1 MTGDVPSA
9 EMAQDEQ
16 NPTSSPLASSDTEVD
31 DGPLPVVAP
40 QQGWFGFTLRELI
53 VIAAWAIAF
62 ALSFVPGAGSVLDTS
77 ATVWTMNGAWALA
90 IGVPT
95 AAVFL
100 IVLRRLSPEGI
111 RRVGSLGIDQFASV
125 AFSVALV
132 SWVVLLW
139 QQLDLVAA
147 TRRSALVTWPLWL
160 EILLALVLVAVTVFA
175 ALIPGVREDFED
187 RIETLAH
194 RNANPVRPVFTRPRP
209 VRARGSIS
217 DPQNEDDVDP
227 GLLHEN
233 EVGAAGHLSATG
245 VTGAV
250 VQGAAG
256 YVPEHHRESF
266 LASEENDGSDA
277 SSAETPTV
285 AGTSRAADGAP
296 FDVMPAEDAPTEAIL
311 DALPEKRQDAAAD
324 KPQDAAPETRLDAE
338 AHSSAT
344 DAPEKE
350 GELATRADA
359 RRAAD
364 AEVSQKSGPD
374 ADARRGSADEQNAVA
389 APRDLSD
396 TMTEVLGDLL
406 EPSLTDEVAT
416 HAVDV
421 VPQERNREGA
431 AASATQEE
439 QPQPFWALAPD
450 TRAVHDAR
458 GDTIFTIGPEAWILV
473 LEDRGG
479 AFVVR
484 HDDGRVGYLHDTEN
498 MTRG

>member
-16 NPTSSPLASSDTEVD
+16 NPTSGPHTLSDVEVD
-31 DGPLPVVAP
+31 EEAVPAPAP

-53 VIAAWAIAF
+53 IVAAWVIAF
-62 ALSFVPGAGSVLDTS
+62 ALSFVPGAGSVLDGS
-77 ATVWTMNGAWALA
+77 ATVWTMNGAWILA

-95 AAVFL
+95 VAAFL

-132 SWVVLLW
+132 SWAVLLW

-160 EILLALVLVAVTVFA
+160 EILLMLVLVAVTVFA
-175 ALIPGVREDFED
+175 PLLPAVREDFEERMD
-187 RIETLAH
+187 TLAH
-194 RNANPVRPVFTRPRP
+194 RSANPVRPVFTRPRP

-217 DPQNEDDVDP
+217 DPQDEDDVDP

-233 EVGAAGHLSATG
+233 EVAAAGHLSATG

-250 VQGAAG
+250 LQGSSG
-256 YVPEHHRESF
+256 YVPEQHRESF
-266 LASEENDGSDA
+266 VVSGHESEADDVQDETVPGADA
-277 SSAETPTV
+277 SAVPGG
-285 AGTSRAADGAP
+285 APAAPAARAAGPDAS
-296 FDVMPAEDAPTEAIL
+296 DDRVPAADAPTEAIL
-311 DALPEKRQDAAAD
+311 DLAAES
-324 KPQDAAPETRLDAE
+324 PQDGEPHAAAAPEE
-338 AHSSAT
+338 
-344 DAPEKE
+344 P
-350 GELATRADA
+350 ELATRADA
-359 RRAAD
+359 RRTATEQEPGAAAD
-364 AEVSQKSGPD
+364 D
-374 ADARRGSADEQNAVA
+374 GSAAEDPGTGAV
-389 APRDLSD
+389 PHDLSD
-396 TMTEVLGDLL
+396 TMTQVLGELL
-406 EPSLTDEVAT
+406 ETSPEDEVST

-421 VPQERNREGA
+421 VHQGGGDEA
-431 AASATQEE
+431 AAAAPAQQGEP
-439 QPQPFWALAPD
+439 PQPFWALAPD
-450 TRAVHDAR
+450 TRVVHDAR
-458 GDTIFTIGPEAWILV
+458 GDAIFTIGPEAWILV

>member
-9 EMAQDEQ
+9 EMAQEEQ
-16 NPTSSPLASSDTEVD
+16 VPTSNATPSSDIEVD
-31 DGPLPVVAP
+31 DGPLPAAAP

-53 VIAAWAIAF
+53 MIGAWVIAF
-62 ALSFVPGAGSVLDTS
+62 ALSFVPGGGSVLDS
-77 ATVWTMNGAWALA
+77 AATVWTMNGAWALA

-139 QQLDLVAA
+139 QQLDLVGA
-147 TRRSALVTWPLWL
+147 TRRSPLVTWPLWL
-160 EILLALVLVAVTVFA
+160 EILLMLVLVVATVFA
-175 ALIPGVREDFED
+175 ALVPGLREDFEE
-187 RIETLAH
+187 RTETLAH
-194 RNANPVRPVFTRPRP
+194 RRANPVRPVFSRPRP
-209 VRARGSIS
+209 VRARGSVS

-227 GLLHEN
+227 GLLHDN

-250 VQGAAG
+250 VEGETG
-256 YVPEHHRESF
+256 YVPEQHRESF
-266 LASEENDGSDA
+266 LASG
-277 SSAETPTV
+277 ETPVV
-285 AGTSRAADGAP
+285 AAAEGQTLPGAP
-296 FDVMPAEDAPTEAIL
+296 APVTAPAAEDFTGAVPSPDAPTEAIL
-311 DALPEKRQDAAAD
+311 DTVAPAVQEDE
-324 KPQDAAPETRLDAE
+324 PQTPDEDEAE
-338 AHSSAT
+338 
-344 DAPEKE
+344 D
-350 GELATRADA
+350 GEPATRADA
-359 RRAAD
+359 RRAA
-364 AEVSQKSGPD
+364 
-374 ADARRGSADEQNAVA
+374 AVA
-389 APRDLSD
+389 EAEPDTDPAAGAPAGAPDSNAAPHDLSD

-406 EPSLTDEVAT
+406 EPSSADDVAT

-421 VPQERNREGA
+421 VPQEGGA
-431 AASATQEE
+431 EASTAGSVATGE
-439 QPQPFWALAPD
+439 QLQPFWALAPD
-450 TRAVHDAR
+450 TRVVHDAR
-458 GDTIFTIGPEAWILV
+458 GDSIFTIGPEAWILV

>member
-1 MTGDVPSA
+1 MTSDAPFAETTQDDDTSTPAPESLTGDA
-9 EMAQDEQ
+9 
-16 NPTSSPLASSDTEVD
+16 
-31 DGPLPVVAP
+31 LPEDALPAAAP
-40 QQGWFGFTLRELI
+40 QQGYFGFTLRELI
-53 VIAAWAIAF
+53 IVGLWLLAF
-62 ALSFVPGAGSVLDTS
+62 VLSFVPAAGSVLDGS
-77 ATVWTMNGAWALA
+77 ATVWTMNGAWLLA

-132 SWVVLLW
+132 NGGVLLW

-147 TRRSALVTWPLWL
+147 QRRSALTTWPLWL
-160 EILLALVLVAVTVFA
+160 ELLFLLGLVVVTVFA
-175 ALIPGVREDFED
+175 TLIPGIREDFEGRTD
-187 RIETLAH
+187 TLAH
-194 RNANPVRPVFTRPRP
+194 RSANPVRPVFTRPRP
-209 VRARGSIS
+209 VRARGSVS

-233 EVGAAGHLSATG
+233 EVGANAHLSAGT
-245 VTGAV
+245 TGAAIA
-250 VQGAAG
+250 GAAG

-266 LASEENDGSDA
+266 LASAESTEGVALADA
-277 SSAETPTV
+277 AEAP
-285 AGTSRAADGAP
+285 RAAEAP
-296 FDVMPAEDAPTEAIL
+296 PAAEALTEAIP
-311 DALPEKRQDAAAD
+311 DAG
-324 KPQDAAPETRLDAE
+324 APTIVDSGAE
-338 AHSSAT
+338 PAVPSSSE
-344 DAPEKE
+344 DEP
-350 GELATRADA
+350 ATRADA
-359 RRAAD
+359 RRGATASESAPIVDFAEPSPAD
-364 AEVSQKSGPD
+364 DAPAEAEP
-374 ADARRGSADEQNAVA
+374 

-406 EPSLTDEVAT
+406 EPAPADDVAT

-421 VPQERNREGA
+421 VAEDGA
-431 AASATQEE
+431 AAPSGQS
-439 QPQPFWALAPD
+439 QPFWALAPD

-458 GDTIFTIGPEAWILV
+458 GEEIFTIGPDAWILV

-484 HDDGRVGYLHDTEN
+484 HDDGRVGYLHDTDN

>member
-1 MTGDVPSA
+1 MTGDVPFA
-9 EMAQDEQ
+9 EMAQDAQ
-16 NPTSSPLASSDTEVD
+16 NPTSDPHAPSDVEVD
-31 DGPLPVVAP
+31 EAAVPAPAP

-53 VIAAWAIAF
+53 IVAAWVIAF
-62 ALSFVPGAGSVLDTS
+62 ALSFVTGAGSVLDGS
-77 ATVWTMNGAWALA
+77 ATVWTMNGAWILA

-95 AAVFL
+95 VAAFL

-160 EILLALVLVAVTVFA
+160 EILLMLVLVAVTVFA
-175 ALIPGVREDFED
+175 PLLPGVCEDFEE
-187 RIETLAH
+187 RMETLAH
-194 RNANPVRPVFTRPRP
+194 RSANPVRPVFTRPRP

-217 DPQNEDDVDP
+217 DPQDEDDVDP

-233 EVGAAGHLSATG
+233 EVTAAGHLSATG

-250 VQGAAG
+250 LQGASG
-256 YVPEHHRESF
+256 YVPEQHRESF
-266 LASEENDGSDA
+266 VVSGHESDTVDA
-277 SSAETPTV
+277 QGETVPGADAPDV
-285 AGTSRAADGAP
+285 AGGTPAAPADRAADSDAA
-296 FDVMPAEDAPTEAIL
+296 DDHVPAADAPTEAIL
-311 DALPEKRQDAAAD
+311 DLEPES
-324 KPQDAAPETRLDAE
+324 PQDGEPHTATESEEPE
-338 AHSSAT
+338 
-344 DAPEKE
+344 P
-350 GELATRADA
+350 ATRADA
-359 RRAAD
+359 RRAA
-364 AEVSQKSGPD
+364 AEPESGAG
-374 ADARRGSADEQNAVA
+374 ADDEPVAGEPEAASA
-389 APRDLSD
+389 PHDLSD
-396 TMTEVLGDLL
+396 TMTQVLGELL
-406 EPSLTDEVAT
+406 ETAPEDEVST
-416 HAVDV
+416 HAVDI
-421 VPQERNREGA
+421 VPQGAGHEAGA
-431 AASATQEE
+431 AAPAQQGE

-450 TRAVHDAR
+450 TRVVHDAR
-458 GDTIFTIGPEAWILV
+458 GDAIFTIGPEAWILV

>member
-1 MTGDVPSA
+1 MTGDVPFA

-16 NPTSSPLASSDTEVD
+16 DPTSSTLAPSDTEVD
-31 DGPLPVVAP
+31 DAPLPAAAP

-53 VIAAWAIAF
+53 VIAAWVIAF
-62 ALSFVPGAGSVLDTS
+62 ALSFVPGAGSVLDAS

-95 AAVFL
+95 AAAFL

-132 SWVVLLW
+132 SWAVMLW

-160 EILLALVLVAVTVFA
+160 EILLMLVLVGVTVFA
-175 ALIPGVREDFED
+175 TLIPGIREDFED

-250 VQGAAG
+250 VQGEAG

-266 LASEENDGSDA
+266 LVSEENDVAA
-277 SSAETPTV
+277 SAHGETSV
-285 AGTSRAADGAP
+285 AVETAMPAADAP
-296 FDVMPAEDAPTEAIL
+296 SDVVPADDAPTEAIL
-311 DALPEKRQDAAAD
+311 DSAPVDRQASVAPASAED
-324 KPQDAAPETRLDAE
+324 PQEQ
-338 AHSSAT
+338 
-344 DAPEKE
+344 
-350 GELATRADA
+350 GEPATRADA
-359 RRAAD
+359 RRAVAD
-364 AEVSQKSGPD
+364 VEEATESGPETD
-374 ADARRGSADEQNAVA
+374 AARGSEQEPDA
-389 APRDLSD
+389 ATAPHDLSD
-396 TMTEVLGDLL
+396 TMTEVLGELL
-406 EPSLTDEVAT
+406 EPSADEVAT

-421 VPQERNREGA
+421 VPQNDGREV
-431 AASATQEE
+431 ASGSAGQGE

-458 GDTIFTIGPEAWILV
+458 GDTIFTIGPDAWILV

>member
-9 EMAQDEQ
+9 EMAQEVQD
-16 NPTSSPLASSDTEVD
+16 PTSNDDPSFDMEVD
-31 DGPLPVVAP
+31 EGPLPAAAP
-40 QQGWFGFTLRELI
+40 QQGWFGFSLRELI
-53 VIAAWAIAF
+53 MIGAWVIAF
-62 ALSFVPGAGSVLDTS
+62 ALSFVAGGGSVLDSS

-139 QQLDLVAA
+139 QQLDLVGA
-147 TRRSALVTWPLWL
+147 TRRSPLVTWPLWL
-160 EILLALVLVAVTVFA
+160 EILLMLVLVAVTVFA
-175 ALIPGVREDFED
+175 ALIPGLREDFEE
-187 RIETLAH
+187 RTETLAH
-194 RNANPVRPVFTRPRP
+194 RRANPVRPVFSRPRP
-209 VRARGSIS
+209 VRARGSVS

-227 GLLHEN
+227 GLLHDN

-250 VQGAAG
+250 VQGETG

-266 LASEENDGSDA
+266 LASGETPVVAVVEAQPSPVAQETVPSDDALTGVMPTADALTETISDA
-277 SSAETPTV
+277 DRPALQDEEPP
-285 AGTSRAADGAP
+285 A
-296 FDVMPAEDAPTEAIL
+296 PAEDARE
-311 DALPEKRQDAAAD
+311 
-324 KPQDAAPETRLDAE
+324 
-338 AHSSAT
+338 
-344 DAPEKE
+344 E
-350 GELATRADA
+350 GEPATRADV
-359 RRAAD
+359 RRAAVV
-364 AEVSQKSGPD
+364 AEPEPEQESDSFPD
-374 ADARRGSADEQNAVA
+374 AARGPVDSQDSSA
-389 APRDLSD
+389 APQDLSD

-406 EPSLTDEVAT
+406 DPSSVDEVAT

-421 VPQERNREGA
+421 VPQDGV
-431 AASATQEE
+431 QEPDAVSSVSTGE
-439 QPQPFWALAPD
+439 QLQPFWALAPD
-450 TRAVHDAR
+450 TRVVHDAR
-458 GDTIFTIGPEAWILV
+458 GDSIFTIGPEAWILV

>member
-16 NPTSSPLASSDTEVD
+16 DPTSSPLASSDTEVD
-31 DGPLPVVAP
+31 DGPLPAAAP

-53 VIAAWAIAF
+53 VIAAWVIAF
-62 ALSFVPGAGSVLDTS
+62 ALSFVPGAGSVLDAS

-100 IVLRRLSPEGI
+100 VVLRRLSPEGI

-175 ALIPGVREDFED
+175 ALIPGIREDFED

-194 RNANPVRPVFTRPRP
+194 RNANPVRPVFSRPRP

-250 VQGAAG
+250 VQGEAG

-266 LASEENDGSDA
+266 LASEEYDGSA
-277 SSAETPTV
+277 PASAENPSGAGMPRV
-285 AGTSRAADGAP
+285 ADDAP
-296 FDVMPAEDAPTEAIL
+296 FDVVPAEDAPTEAIL
-311 DALPEKRQDAAAD
+311 EAPSETRQDAV
-324 KPQDAAPETRLDAE
+324 PETRQDAE
-338 AHSSAT
+338 TRTSTT
-344 DAPEKE
+344 DSPDEE
-350 GELATRADA
+350 GEPATRADA

-364 AEVSQKSGPD
+364 AEVSQD
-374 ADARRGSADEQNAVA
+374 AGLDTHDTRGSDDEQNAEA
-389 APRDLSD
+389 GPHDLSD
-396 TMTEVLGDLL
+396 TMTQVLGDLL
-406 EPSLTDEVAT
+406 EPSPADEVAT

-421 VPQERNREGA
+421 VPQERNRDGA
-431 AASATQEE
+431 AASAARDE